1 MKDSESKM
9 EMYSNLPQLFRLI
22 NALSEEQQLSL
33 LHQLLK
39 GNLKRH
45 LFKAVID
52 LSDVQQLNLL
62 SQLEKLPFSEP
73 NSQTLSLDDD
83 ESSMRGHRRKRCLI
97 RVTYSTQDQSF
108 NDYILDIS
116 AVGVFIETDHDFS
129 VGQDMILTFKLPN
142 YQQPLK
148 LDAAVAW
155 IGNKGIGIKFK
166 DLSPYQEEIIQ
177 SFIEKE
183 ENI

>member
-9 EMYSNLPQLFRLI
+9 EMYSIIPQLFRLI
-22 NALSEEQQLSL
+22 NELSEEQQLSL

-39 GNLKRH
+39 GNIKKQ
-45 LFKAVID
+45 LFKTIID

-62 SQLEKLPFSEP
+62 SQLEKMPFSEP
-73 NSQTLSLDDD
+73 VSQTLSLDDE

-97 RVTYSTQDQSF
+97 RVTYSTREQSF
-108 NDYILDIS
+108 QDYILDIS
-116 AVGVFIETDHDFS
+116 AVGVFIETDHPFS

-155 IGNKGIGIKFK
+155 IGNKGIGVKFK
-166 DLSPYQEEIIQ
+166 ALSPYQEEIIQ

-183 ENI
+183 ENT